1 MLPNLSSP
9 TGVTA
14 VRPDHGA
21 SPRGGMLHLCQVT
34 RRGETV
40 SYLGRMSTHQ
50 PAEPTMSRSPLAGVA
65 GAPLPR
71 GLTVMVGVIGVVILG
86 TGIRGAAGIVAPT
99 MLALVLTIAVLPVGA
114 WARRHG
120 WPSWLA
126 TLFALVTAYA
136 ILIVLV
142 VGTIICLVKLVEL
155 LPQYTKDAQALTDQL
170 HDWLSGLGLGT
181 ETTSDALKKVD
192 PGKVADLLA
201 GVLTGILGAL
211 GGLFFLVTVMFFF
224 VVAVRGFE
232 PRMAWLRGSKPQLAA
247 ALAKFVN
254 GTQKYLVM
262 TALFGAIVGALD
274 SAALWLIGV
283 PLPLAWGFFSFITN
297 FIPNIGFVIGI
308 VPPSLLALLD
318 SGWEQMVL
326 VILVYS
332 VLNVTIQ
339 TFIQPRFVGNSV
351 GLSAEMTYMSLVV
364 WAFLLGALGALL
376 AVPMTLLLRAF
387 FIDADPRAAWAAPL
401 IDAQVDYPETDPG
414 RDPQPG

>member
-1 MLPNLSSP
+1 M
-9 TGVTA
+9 
-14 VRPDHGA
+14 
-21 SPRGGMLHLCQVT
+21 
-34 RRGETV
+34 
-40 SYLGRMSTHQ
+40 SYRGRMSTRQ
-50 PAEPTMSRSPLAGVA
+50 PTEPVTSGEPLASVL

-71 GLTVMVGVIGVVILG
+71 GVTVIVGVIGVVILG

-99 MLALVLTIAVLPVGA
+99 MLSLVLTIAVLPVGA

-126 TLFALVTAYA
+126 TLLALVAAYA
-136 ILIVLV
+136 ILLVLL
-142 VGTIICLVKLVEL
+142 VGTIICLVKLVDL
-155 LPQYTKDAQALTDQL
+155 LPQYTKDAQNLTDQF

-181 ETTSDALKKVD
+181 ETTSDALKKVQ
-192 PGKVADLLA
+192 PGNVADLLA
-201 GVLTGILGAL
+201 DVLSAILGAL

-224 VVAVRGFE
+224 VVAVRGFGA
-232 PRMAWLRGSKPQLAA
+232 RIAWLRISKPQLAA

-254 GTQKYLVM
+254 GTQKYLVV
-262 TALFGAIVGALD
+262 TALFGAIVGVLD
-274 SAALWLIGV
+274 SAALWLIGI

-308 VPPSLLALLD
+308 IPPSLLALLD
-318 SGWEQMVL
+318 GGWQELVL
-326 VILVYS
+326 VIVAYS

-364 WAFLLGALGALL
+364 WAFLLGPLGALL

-401 IDAQVDYPETDPG
+401 IDAQVDYPDTDPEP
-414 RDPQPG
+414 DPRHHPDPEETGTTDRASVP

>member
-1 MLPNLSSP
+1 M
-9 TGVTA
+9 
-14 VRPDHGA
+14 
-21 SPRGGMLHLCQVT
+21 
-34 RRGETV
+34 
-40 SYLGRMSTHQ
+40 SYRGRMSTRQ
-50 PAEPTMSRSPLAGVA
+50 PTEPVTPGEPLATVL

-71 GLTVMVGVIGVVILG
+71 GLTVIVGVIGVVILG

-99 MLALVLTIAVLPVGA
+99 MLSLVLTIAVLPVGA

-126 TLFALVTAYA
+126 TLLALVAAYA
-136 ILIVLV
+136 ILLVLL
-142 VGTIICLVKLVEL
+142 VGTIICLVKLVDL
-155 LPQYTKDAQALTDQL
+155 LPQYTKDAQNLTDQV

-181 ETTSDALKKVD
+181 ETTSDALKKVQ
-192 PGKVADLLA
+192 PGNVADLLA
-201 GVLTGILGAL
+201 GVLSAILGAL

-224 VVAVRGFE
+224 VVAVHGFGA
-232 PRMAWLRGSKPQLAA
+232 RMAWLRISKPQLAA

-254 GTQKYLVM
+254 GTQKYLVV
-262 TALFGAIVGALD
+262 TALFGAIVGVLD
-274 SAALWLIGV
+274 SAALWLIGI

-308 VPPSLLALLD
+308 IPPSLLGLLD
-318 SGWEQMVL
+318 GGWQEMVL
-326 VILVYS
+326 VIVAYS

-364 WAFLLGALGALL
+364 WAFLLGPLGALL

-387 FIDADPRAAWAAPL
+387 FIDADPRAVWAAPL
-401 IDAQVDYPETDPG
+401 IDAQVDYPDTDPEP
-414 RDPQPG
+414 DPRHDPDPKETGTTDRAAVP